1 MKKLITILV
10 LMALVSVAPAFA
22 LEADYI
28 PMSFV
33 FPSVSLDAASEAVS
47 VVAFQVPENI
57 TIKSIYVTET
67 DGVTANA
74 SDSATF
80 SIKDDGSAIQTF
92 TTNTTATALVAMT
105 PKAFTLSTTNNAH
118 KIAKGSVVTMAIT
131 KNGDGV
137 ALTTPVVQLNYTI
150 GW

>member
-47 VVAFQVPENI
+47 VVAFKVPENI

-67 DGVTANA
+67 DGVTA
-74 SDSATF
+74 SSTSYATF
-80 SIKDDGSAIQTF
+80 SIKDDGTAIQAFST
-92 TTNTTATALVAMT
+92 TTALTAMT
-105 PKAFTLSTTNNAH
+105 PAAFTVATAAGVNR
-118 KIAKGSVVTMAIT
+118 IAKDSIVTMAVT
-131 KNGDGV
+131 KVGSGV